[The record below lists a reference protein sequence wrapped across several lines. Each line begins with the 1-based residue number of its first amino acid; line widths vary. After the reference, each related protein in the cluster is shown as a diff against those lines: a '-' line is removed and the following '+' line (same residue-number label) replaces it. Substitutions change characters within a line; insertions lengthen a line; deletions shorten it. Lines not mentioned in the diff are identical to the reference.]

1 MPTVE
6 IFLTGNQIGTFS
18 GLSSS
23 GNSNGMK
30 VNLQGV
36 QALGGADDVFRI
48 VIRQVNAG
56 DDMFRNG
63 QMVDIYAWP
72 DTTPPGPPLYSS
84 LNPQHDQFQGRASS
98 GTHQIMTS
106 PAQIIIATEGI
117 TPGNMQIGPGAD
129 PPRGEQLSFS
139 TFPTDPPVF
148 PCFAAGTVIETASGP
163 RQIET
168 LRPGDLIMTADH
180 GPQPLRWIGQRS
192 VPGIGALA
200 PIQISAGSL
209 GNRRDLLVSPQH
221 RMLIKGEIAQALF
234 NTPEVLVAA
243 RDLINDR
250 SIMVDRY
257 VQDVTYVHLLLDRHQ
272 IVFANGLES
281 ESFHPASMPL
291 NHIQPDQQ
299 QVLFER
305 VPGLDRDVSVYGD
318 FARRALSRSEAAI
331 LFYKDDRTH

>member
-192 VPGIGALA
+192 VLGIGALA

-221 RMLIKGEIAQALF
+221 RMLVQDWRAEMYFARPQ
-234 NTPEVLVAA
+234 VLVAA
-243 RDLINDR
+243 KHLVNGQTIRRAPRDRI
-250 SIMVDRY
+250 
-257 VQDVTYVHLLLDRHQ
+257 TYVHLAFDRHEVIFAEGCPCESLHLAQESLATLGDDTLAELAQ
-272 IVFANGLES
+272 IFPE
-281 ESFHPASMPL
+281 
-291 NHIQPDQQ
+291 
-299 QVLFER
+299 LFEDI
-305 VPGLDRDVSVYGD
+305 PQGKT
-318 FARRALSRSEAAI
+318 ARPCLRAWEGALVA
-331 LFYKDDRTH
+331 